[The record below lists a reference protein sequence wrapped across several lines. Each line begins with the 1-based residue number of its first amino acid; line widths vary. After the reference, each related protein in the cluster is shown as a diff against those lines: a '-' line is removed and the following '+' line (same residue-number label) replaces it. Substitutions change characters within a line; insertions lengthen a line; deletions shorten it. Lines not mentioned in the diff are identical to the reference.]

1 LHKDWT
7 AVSRAAWPARSL
19 EHLAPLAL
27 QGVGGAFFF
36 GGEVPELDSP
46 ECVGDADRFH
56 AASPDREHRPLHR
69 EQPSGKE
76 IFEILVRD
84 HTAMVLAYL
93 RCRVWS
99 PDAVDDLY
107 QETMLAAWLRLAEY
121 DRERA
126 FGPWVRSRG
135 PARPTRPGSR

>member
-1 LHKDWT
+1 MPTGSTPPAPTVNT
-7 AVSRAAWPARSL
+7 AHST
-19 EHLAPLAL
+19 
-27 QGVGGAFFF
+27 G
-36 GGEVPELDSP
+36 
-46 ECVGDADRFH
+46 
-56 AASPDREHRPLHR
+56 

-93 RCRVWS
+93 RCRVLA

-107 QETMLAAWLRLAEY
+107 QETMLTTWRRLAEY

-135 PARPTRPGSR
+135 AARPTRPRSRWKSSVQCRRCTVATSLRVGSSERATATART